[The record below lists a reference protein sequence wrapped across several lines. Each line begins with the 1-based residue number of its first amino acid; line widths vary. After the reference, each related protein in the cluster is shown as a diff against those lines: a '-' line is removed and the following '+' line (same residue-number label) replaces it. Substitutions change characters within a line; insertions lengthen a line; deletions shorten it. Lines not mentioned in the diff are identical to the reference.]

1 MAREA
6 KILVVDDDPDIRDV
20 LMAILEGE
28 GYEVV
33 TACDGL
39 DGLATLKAES
49 PDLMVLDLLMPK
61 MDGYALCK
69 ELKDPRWS
77 KYANLPILVLSS
89 VREDASRRRYE
100 LETGLAMDVDD
111 YVEKPISPPVIVER
125 VRKLLKKRAAA

>member
-1 MAREA
+1 MARET

-20 LMAILEGE
+20 LIAILEGE
-28 GYEVV
+28 GYKVV

-49 PDLMVLDLLMPK
+49 PDLMILDLLMPK
-61 MDGYALCK
+61 MDGYAVCK

-77 KYANLPILVLSS
+77 KHGNIPILVLSS

-125 VRKLLKKRAAA
+125 VRKLLKKRETG